1 MPDHQQAAIEAG
13 ARAYDPEAWT
23 AYDRESPS
31 TEGRE
36 LMVEYSK
43 SKAESILA
51 AAEPHLRRKWAAEVR
66 EKVNPPDAEHDRE
79 VAAKTLIDVAQDI
92 YLPAGGPSTYVD
104 IDYAELLASLY
115 LKARAEQIE
124 KGTGE

>member
-1 MPDHQQAAIEAG
+1 MSEKDELTKTIAECLYEKIGEGQGNTTSSELAEA
-13 ARAYDPEAWT
+13 
-23 AYDRESPS
+23 
-31 TEGRE
+31 
-36 LMVEYSK
+36 L
-43 SKAESILA
+43 LA
-51 AAEPHLRRKWAAEVR
+51 SDWL
-66 EKVNPPDAEHDRE
+66 AEHDRE
-79 VAAKTLIDVAQDI
+79 VAAKTLIDAAQDI

>member
-1 MPDHQQAAIEAG
+1 MTDHQQAAIEAG

-51 AAEPHLRRKWAAEVR
+51 AAEPHLRRKWAEEIR
-66 EKVNPPDAEHDRE
+66 EEKTHVTSIDVGWNRAFGMCVGLE
-79 VAAKTLIDVAQDI
+79 VAAKLLDG
-92 YLPAGGPSTYVD
+92 AG
-104 IDYAELLASLY
+104 E
-115 LKARAEQIE
+115 
-124 KGTGE
+124 

>member
-1 MPDHQQAAIEAG
+1 MTDHQQAAIEAG

-51 AAEPHLRRKWAAEVR
+51 AAEPHLRKKWAAEVR
-66 EKVNPPDAEHDRE
+66 EHECHENCDGLWKRGLLDAANIVEG
-79 VAAKTLIDVAQDI
+79 
-92 YLPAGGPSTYVD
+92 AG
-104 IDYAELLASLY
+104 E
-115 LKARAEQIE
+115 
-124 KGTGE
+124 